1 MERADGIPAQVRPP
15 LLANR
20 AYRRAEVYAVDGEG
34 PKFLSGLWHDESKE
48 FIGSGEDVCPEC
60 LGIKRQAVQARPDP
74 FISGQNNGDEF
85 VLTHRG
91 GLWGRVHASNI
102 LIIN

>member
-15 LLANR
+15 LLADR

-48 FIGSGEDVCPEC
+48 FIWAGEGVRPER
-60 LGIKRQAVQARPDP
+60 LGIKRETVQTRADP
-74 FISGQNNGDEF
+74 SIGGQSNGDEF
-85 VLTHRG
+85 VRRH
-91 GLWGRVHASNI
+91 WGR
-102 LIIN
+102 L